1 MHLGFSMR
9 STRSRKYILVLN
21 IQIKRSIGVQ
31 RIVGHRDCVV
41 SVVGD
46 HIGGR
51 PHSTATK
58 MDSRI

>member
-1 MHLGFSMR
+1 MR

-31 RIVGHRDCVV
+31 RMVGHRDCVV